1 MALVIIKSDNK
12 NNFLILVFY
21 DERSIIN
28 QCHYMVDKYLDIGV
42 DTMDKAKEALWTR
55 SFVLDTL
62 INFLVFLIYYLL
74 IVIIAVV
81 AKDNLHATASQA
93 GLAVGIY
100 IIGTV
105 VARLLAGR
113 FISVLGCRKM
123 LYLGLFIYLASTAMY
138 FYTPNLLMLD
148 SVRFINGFAYGI
160 TSTATS
166 TIIAAIIPQ
175 SRRGEG
181 INYYGLSTSLAAA
194 VGPFLGILMLHSLGY
209 DFIIAFCVALIVI
222 CGIGAVIMKFKEPK
236 LDIDSEAHKGIKIS
250 DYIEPRMNSISLVSV
265 LVGFAYSGVIGFMA
279 AYTKDLDLIMA
290 GTFFFVV
297 YAVVITITRPL
308 LGILFDM
315 KGENFVLYPCFV
327 SLALGIFLLSIAH
340 STWLV
345 LLSAVFVGLGYGTF
359 MSNGQAVTVKIV
371 PVHRIGVATST
382 YFIALD
388 VGLGFGPYILGAIK
402 EVVGYTSMFHVTVV
416 VALVALVAYY
426 LFYGRYVGTD
436 KDLSMK
442 ARAEEE
448 QIRNRKRNGKLA

>member
-1 MALVIIKSDNK
+1 
-12 NNFLILVFY
+12 
-21 DERSIIN
+21 
-28 QCHYMVDKYLDIGV
+28 
-42 DTMDKAKEALWTR
+42 MDRAKEALWTK

-81 AKDNLHATASQA
+81 AKDSLHATASQA

-105 VARLLAGR
+105 VARLLAGH
-113 FISVLGCRKM
+113 FIGTFGCRKM
-123 LYLGLFIYLASTAMY
+123 LYGGLLIYLISTIMY
-138 FYTPNLLMLD
+138 FYTPNLILLD
-148 SVRFINGFAYGI
+148 GVRFLNGFAYGI

-166 TIIAAIIPQ
+166 TIIAAIIPV

-194 VGPFLGILMLHSLGY
+194 VGPFLGILMLHTVGY
-209 DFIIAFCVALIVI
+209 NLIIAFCVILIVL
-222 CGIGAVIMKFKEPK
+222 CGIGSVFMKFKEPK
-236 LDIDSEAHKGIKIS
+236 LAIEAEEHKGIKIS
-250 DYIEPRMNSISLVSV
+250 DYVEPRMNSITLVSV
-265 LVGFAYSGVIGFMA
+265 LVGFAYSGIIGFMA
-279 AYTKDLDLIMA
+279 AYTKELNLIVA
-290 GTFFFVV
+290 GTFFFFV
-297 YAVVITITRPL
+297 YAIVITITRPL

-327 SLALGIFLLSIAH
+327 SLAFGIYLFSIAQ
-340 STWLV
+340 STALV

-388 VGLGFGPYILGAIK
+388 IGLGFGPYILGAVQ

-416 VALVALVAYY
+416 AALVALGAYY
-426 LFYGRYVGTD
+426 LLYGRHVGTD
-436 KDLSMK
+436 RDLSLK

-448 QIRNRKRNGKLA
+448 RIRNRKRNGKLA

>member
-1 MALVIIKSDNK
+1 
-12 NNFLILVFY
+12 
-21 DERSIIN
+21 
-28 QCHYMVDKYLDIGV
+28 
-42 DTMDKAKEALWTR
+42 MDKAKEALWTR

-113 FISVLGCRKM
+113 FISILGCRKM
-123 LYLGLFIYLASTAMY
+123 LYLGLLIYLISTAMY

-148 SVRFINGFAYGI
+148 SVRFLNGFAYGI

-166 TIIAAIIPQ
+166 T
-175 SRRGEG
+175 
-181 INYYGLSTSLAAA
+181 
-194 VGPFLGILMLHSLGY
+194 
-209 DFIIAFCVALIVI
+209 VALII
-222 CGIGAVIMKFKEPK
+222 LCGIGSVIMKFNEPK
-236 LDIDSEAHKGIKIS
+236 LDIDSEEHKGIKIS
-250 DYIEPRMNSISLVSV
+250 DYIEPRMNSISLVSI

-279 AYTKDLDLIMA
+279 AYTKDLNLILA

-308 LGILFDM
+308 LGIVFDM
-315 KGENFVLYPCFV
+315 KGENFVLYPCFI

-340 STWLV
+340 STWLI

-388 VGLGFGPYILGAIK
+388 MGLGFGPC
-402 EVVGYTSMFHVTVV
+402 
-416 VALVALVAYY
+416 
-426 LFYGRYVGTD
+426 YVGTE
-436 KDLSMK
+436 KDLSLK

>member
-1 MALVIIKSDNK
+1 
-12 NNFLILVFY
+12 
-21 DERSIIN
+21 
-28 QCHYMVDKYLDIGV
+28 
-42 DTMDKAKEALWTR
+42 MDKAKEALWTR

-113 FISVLGCRKM
+113 FISILGCRKM
-123 LYLGLFIYLASTAMY
+123 LYLGLLIYLVSTAMY

-148 SVRFINGFAYGI
+148 SVRFLNGFAYGI

-166 TIIAAIIPQ
+166 TIVAAIIPM

-209 DFIIAFCVALIVI
+209 DFTIAFCVALII
-222 CGIGAVIMKFKEPK
+222 LCGIGSVIMTFDEPK
-236 LDIDSEAHKGIKIS
+236 LDIDSEEHKGIKIS
-250 DYIEPRMNSISLVSV
+250 DYIEPRMNSISLVSI

-279 AYTKDLDLIMA
+279 AYTKDLNLILA

-308 LGILFDM
+308 LGIVFDIS
-315 KGENFVLYPCFV
+315 K
-327 SLALGIFLLSIAH
+327 
-340 STWLV
+340 
-345 LLSAVFVGLGYGTF
+345 
-359 MSNGQAVTVKIV
+359 Q
-371 PVHRIGVATST
+371 HRQ
-382 YFIALD
+382 L
-388 VGLGFGPYILGAIK
+388 
-402 EVVGYTSMFHVTVV
+402 
-416 VALVALVAYY
+416 
-426 LFYGRYVGTD
+426 
-436 KDLSMK
+436 
-442 ARAEEE
+442 
-448 QIRNRKRNGKLA
+448 RKLEHLC

>member
-1 MALVIIKSDNK
+1 
-12 NNFLILVFY
+12 
-21 DERSIIN
+21 
-28 QCHYMVDKYLDIGV
+28 
-42 DTMDKAKEALWTR
+42 MDKAKEALWTR

-148 SVRFINGFAYGI
+148 SVRFLNGFAYGI

-166 TIIAAIIPQ
+166 TIVAAIIPQ

-194 VGPFLGILMLHSLGY
+194 VGPFLGILMLHSLDY

-236 LDIDSEAHKGIKIS
+236 LDIDSEEHKGIKIS

-297 YAVVITITRPL
+297 YAVVITVTRPL

-345 LLSAVFVGLGYGTF
+345 L
-359 MSNGQAVTVKIV
+359 
-371 PVHRIGVATST
+371 
-382 YFIALD
+382 
-388 VGLGFGPYILGAIK
+388 
-402 EVVGYTSMFHVTVV
+402 
-416 VALVALVAYY
+416 
-426 LFYGRYVGTD
+426 
-436 KDLSMK
+436 
-442 ARAEEE
+442 
-448 QIRNRKRNGKLA
+448 